1 LDVMRI
7 DLNNET
13 KEREGGMTYLTCAET
28 AKLLRKALKKS
39 FPGVKFSVRSDTYAG
54 GSSIRIEYLDGPAKS
69 EVEKIANVFEGA
81 GFDGMIDLKYYKS
94 HAVNEDGDVIL
105 VSSNG
110 TENSGGSVPEME
122 EAELPEGYDKV
133 SLGSHYVTVNKNY
146 SVELAKEAAKEA
158 SEYYGFD
165 LALVEVKESEY
176 DGHAWINSEKLLASE
191 GYSNEARIWSNRI
204 YETLNEGGAK

>member
-1 LDVMRI
+1 MDVMRI

-39 FPGVKFSVRSDTYAG
+39 FPGVKFSVRSDRN
-54 GSSIRIEYLDGPAKS
+54 SIRIEYLDGPAKS
-69 EVEKIANVFEGA
+69 EVTKLANGYEGA
-81 GFDGMIDLKYYKS
+81 GFDGMIDLKYYNN

>member
-1 LDVMRI
+1 MDVMRI

-28 AKLLRKALKKS
+28 AKLLRKALKKN
-39 FPGVKFSVRSDTYAG
+39 FPGVKFSVRSDRN
-54 GSSIRIEYLDGPAKS
+54 SIRIEYLDGPAKS

-105 VSSNG
+105 VSSTG
-110 TENSGGSVPEME
+110 TASSGGYVPEME
-122 EAELPEGYDKV
+122 ETELPEGYERV
-133 SLGSHYVTVNKNY
+133 SLGSNYVTVTKNY
-146 SVELAKEAAKEA
+146 SIELAKEATKEA